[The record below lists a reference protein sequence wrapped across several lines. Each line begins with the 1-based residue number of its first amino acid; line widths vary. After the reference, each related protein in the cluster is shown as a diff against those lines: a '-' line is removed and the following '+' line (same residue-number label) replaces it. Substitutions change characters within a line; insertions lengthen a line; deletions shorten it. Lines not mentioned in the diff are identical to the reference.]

1 MNIILYIAAFA
12 FVISAILFFAGFP
25 GKRKYA
31 LILMLISAVLIV
43 YALSRTGET
52 SKPTLSVSTTIGQ
65 FSDEIKAAAEKTPT
79 ALVYTESIGSPE
91 TFSTTV
97 EDPAIVKKAL
107 DIILNTSV
115 SRRGCQV
122 DMYQLQ
128 YEEYRFVFGEETYTL
143 SFIPNSYF
151 CYDSN
156 DYELGENQLAN
167 LRNFLHEMTAE
178 EEPVMEPRL
187 KWYSD
192 EAELRTTFMDN
203 GDEARSV
210 TELTLSADGECL
222 TGFIEGAYDVISI
235 DKQPDCYVITYTY
248 GDFYSHDTIRSSCI
262 TVENG
267 EMIITDI
274 EQ

>member
-1 MNIILYIAAFA
+1 MNIILYIAAFV
-12 FVISAILFFAGFP
+12 FVIASIIFFAGFP
-25 GKRKYA
+25 GHRKLA
-31 LILMLISAVLIV
+31 LTGMLISVVLLV
-43 YALSRTGET
+43 FTLPRTAET
-52 SKPTLSVSTTIGQ
+52 PKPTTSVSTTIGQ
-65 FSDEIKAAAEKTPT
+65 FSDEIKDITKKTPT
-79 ALVYTESIGSPE
+79 ALVYTESIGSPG

-97 EDPAIVKKAL
+97 KEPAIVKKAL

-128 YEEYRFVFGEETYTL
+128 YEEYRFVFGEKSCTFG
-143 SFIPNSYF
+143 FIPNSYF
-151 CYDSN
+151 CYDGK
-156 DYELGENQLAN
+156 DYELGENQLDN
-167 LRNFLHEMTAE
+167 LRNVLHEMTAE

-192 EAELRTTFMDN
+192 KAELRTTFMDN

>member
-1 MNIILYIAAFA
+1 MNIILYIAAFV
-12 FVISAILFFAGFP
+12 FVIASIIFFAGFP
-25 GKRKYA
+25 GHRKLA
-31 LILMLISAVLIV
+31 LTGMLISVVLLV
-43 YALSRTGET
+43 FTLPRTAET
-52 SKPTLSVSTTIGQ
+52 PKPTTSVSTTIGQ
-65 FSDEIKAAAEKTPT
+65 FSDEIKDITKKTPT
-79 ALVYTESIGSPE
+79 ALIYTESIGSPG

-97 EDPAIVKKAL
+97 KEPAIVKKAL
-107 DIILNTSV
+107 DIILNASV
-115 SRRGCQV
+115 SRQGCQV
-122 DMYQLQ
+122 DMYQYQ
-128 YEEYRFVFGEETYTL
+128 YEEFCFFFGEETYTFG
-143 SFIPNSYF
+143 FIPDSYF
-151 CYDSN
+151 CYDSK

-167 LRNFLHEMTAE
+167 LRNILHEMTAE
-178 EEPVMEPRL
+178 KEPVIEPRS

-235 DKQPDCYVITYTY
+235 DKQPDCYVIYYTY
-248 GDFYSHDTIRSSCI
+248 GDFYSHDTIRISCI

-267 EMIITDI
+267 EMRITDI

>member
-43 YALSRTGET
+43 FTLSRTVEP
-52 SKPTLSVSTTIGQ
+52 SKPALTVTTTIGQ
-65 FSDEIKAAAEKTPT
+65 FSDEIKAVAEKTPT

-97 EDPAIVKKAL
+97 EDPAIVKKVL
-107 DIILNTSV
+107 DIILNASV

-128 YEEYRFVFGEETYTL
+128 YEEYRFVFGEETYTFG
-143 SFIPNSYF
+143 FIPNSYF

-167 LRNFLHEMTAE
+167 LRNILHEMTAE
-178 EEPVMEPRL
+178 KEPVIEPRS

-248 GDFYSHDTIRSSCI
+248 GDFYSHDTIRISCI

-267 EMIITDI
+267 EMRITDI